1 MKDFL
6 KKNVLPLLSL
16 LISVIT
22 LLLFWCRFTPFTWD
36 SFGAMAT
43 LLGVIVTFLVG
54 FQIWMILNNGSF
66 ESNIK
71 EIQKKL
77 DIKMKIIEKSIK
89 DADYTYNLYF
99 SKIYGESLN
108 LPEYIRFSLQTIY
121 YGVQCETPHHISGC
135 NDLIRNVNSIITNCG
150 ELMMTSDK
158 QEILLQNFYKVEN
171 ILQSKDI
178 DKYAFKNIGKSIK
191 EAIIVQD

>member
-6 KKNVLPLLSL
+6 KKNILPLLSV

-71 EIQKKL
+71 EIQKGL

-99 SKIYGESLN
+99 AKIYGESLN

-191 EAIIVQD
+191 EAIIVED

>member
-99 SKIYGESLN
+99 AKIYGESLN

>member
-1 MKDFL
+1 MKGFL
-6 KKNVLPLLSL
+6 KKNILPLLSL

-99 SKIYGESLN
+99 AKIYGESLN

>member
-1 MKDFL
+1 MKAFL
-6 KKNVLPLLSL
+6 TKNILPLLSL

-71 EIQKKL
+71 EIQKGL

-99 SKIYGESLN
+99 AKIYGESLN

-191 EAIIVQD
+191 EAIIVED

>member
-6 KKNVLPLLSL
+6 KKNILPLLSL

-71 EIQKKL
+71 EIQKGL

-99 SKIYGESLN
+99 AKIYGESLN

-191 EAIIVQD
+191 EAIIVED

>member
-6 KKNVLPLLSL
+6 KKNALPLLSL
-16 LISVIT
+16 LISVVT
-22 LLLFWCRFTPFTWD
+22 LLLFWCRFSPFTWD

-71 EIQKKL
+71 EIQKDL
-77 DIKMKIIEKSIK
+77 DSKMKIIEKSIK

-99 SKIYGESLN
+99 AKIYGESLN

-121 YGVQCETPHHISGC
+121 YGVQCGTPHHISGC
-135 NDLIRNVNSIITNCG
+135 NDLIRNVNSIITNCE

>member
-6 KKNVLPLLSL
+6 KKNALPLLSL

-99 SKIYGESLN
+99 AKIYGESLN

>member
-71 EIQKKL
+71 EIQKGL

-99 SKIYGESLN
+99 AKIYGESLN

>member
-6 KKNVLPLLSL
+6 KKNALPLLSL

-71 EIQKKL
+71 EIQKGL

-99 SKIYGESLN
+99 AKIYGESLN